1 MHGGSDAGC
10 DGQLAG
16 DTDDQYALT
25 GEKTHVLLLSF
36 RLLRSGWCQKKRLP
50 ATAVYTDVGGRQRYF
65 ARLLFDH
72 LAMLDHHQS
81 VAQRFDD
88 SQVMA
93 DKQIRQVVLG
103 LQ

>member
-1 MHGGSDAGC
+1 
-10 DGQLAG
+10 
-16 DTDDQYALT
+16 
-25 GEKTHVLLLSF
+25 
-36 RLLRSGWCQKKRLP
+36 LRSGWSQESGFQQLLCIRML
-50 ATAVYTDVGGRQRYF
+50 GGGKDALRVT
-65 ARLLFDH
+65 LFDH
-72 LAMLDHHQS
+72 LAMLDHHQL